1 MSLWTDIRDTAESAV
16 VLGGN
21 YVLPGS
27 AAITSKLTSQ
37 GSQDQLN
44 STLGK
49 YLQLGTGG
57 AGAYSGNLA
66 NYGTAYDKLT
76 NAFGG
81 AAGSQV
87 TGQQA
92 VDAFNSG
99 KISAAEFE
107 ALAQGAGTT
116 GAGLLAGGAAL
127 SQYLTPAAI
136 LGSSL
141 IGANAASSAGAAQAA
156 ATDRAN
162 QIAYQM
168 FKEQQALQQPYVQA
182 GTTAQNRLL
191 TLLGLDIPTPTAS
204 TPKTGSWVDAITSQ
218 FDSAAA
224 KDAVAA
230 AKASPDFGK
239 YTKDFSM
246 ADFQADPGYQFRLD
260 EGLKSL
266 DRQAAARGGLISGGA
281 LKAAQSFGQKE
292 ASQEYTNA
300 FNRYQTNRTNQLQP
314 LGNLVASGQS
324 AASNAGSAAANY
336 GTTAGNNITSGAAAQ
351 AAGQIGAANAL
362 TGGVSQY
369 LSYDTNNNLLNLLA
383 KQRQSSY
390 TG

>member
-1 MSLWTDIRDTAESAV
+1 MSLWTDIRDTAESAA
-16 VLGGN
+16 VLAGN

-27 AAITSKLTSQ
+27 SVVTSNLVSN
-37 GSQDQLN
+37 GAQDQLN

-57 AGAYSGNLA
+57 AGAYAGNLA

-81 AAGSQV
+81 AAGSPV

-116 GAGLLAGGAAL
+116 GAGLLGGGAAL

-141 IGANAASSAGAAQAA
+141 IGAGAAGSAANTQAA

-168 FKEQQALQQPYVQA
+168 FKEQQALQQPYVGA
-182 GTTAQNRLL
+182 GVTAQNKLL
-191 TLLGLDIPTPTAS
+191 TVLGLPGGDTT
-204 TPKTGSWVDAITSQ
+204 
-218 FDSAAA
+218 
-224 KDAVAA
+224 
-230 AKASPDFGK
+230 SPDYGSANKPF
-239 YTKDFSM
+239 TM
-246 ADFQADPGYQFRLD
+246 NELTTDPSYQFRLN
-260 EGLKSL
+260 EGLKTL

-292 ASQEYTNA
+292 ASQEYQNA
-300 FNRYQTNRTNQLQP
+300 YNRYQTNRTNMLQP

-351 AAGQIGAANAL
+351 AAGTVGAANAL
-362 TGGVSQY
+362 SGGVSQY
-369 LSYDTNNNLLNLLA
+369 LNYDTNNNLLNLLA
-383 KQRQSSY
+383 KQRQTSY